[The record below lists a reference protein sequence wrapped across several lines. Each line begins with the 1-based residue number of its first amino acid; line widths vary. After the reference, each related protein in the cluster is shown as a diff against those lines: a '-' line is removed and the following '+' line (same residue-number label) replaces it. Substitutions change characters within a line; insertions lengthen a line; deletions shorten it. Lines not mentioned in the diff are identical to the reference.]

1 LRARYRHGVPS
12 RAGIVPL
19 YDSRVRALV
28 IALCLVGCKKHKPEE
43 APPDPPAEPSR
54 GHSITHFKDA
64 ALAEDAAEGS
74 ASAEDAGASDAPT
87 ADAAVFGG
95 NGSPAYRDESGHVH
109 GPGGP
114 VYMGRGLPCDASRN
128 HCMRE
133 GVWFA
138 ADNYDSK
145 HLFRALPVFEFEKT
159 WWNWRGAEVDSGKL
173 FKTEVATV
181 DKIRAGAPVVV
192 WLPETDSSRWAENE
206 YEALTSS
213 RWDVAV
219 VQSVNRS
226 AKSFRI
232 PSWPDDLPIENA
244 RVITEQTSH

>member
-1 LRARYRHGVPS
+1 MGARYRHAVLS

-19 YDSRVRALV
+19 YDVHVRALV
-28 IALCLVGCKKHKPEE
+28 IALCLVGCKKHEPEE
-43 APPDPPAEPSR
+43 SPPDPPAEPSR

-64 ALAEDAAEGS
+64 AVTDDAAEG
-74 ASAEDAGASDAPT
+74 AAAGDAAT
-87 ADAAVFGG
+87 ADAPLFGG

-114 VYMGRGLPCDASRN
+114 VFMGRGVPCDASRN

-138 ADNYDSK
+138 ADTYDNT
-145 HLFRALPVFEFEKT
+145 HLFRAVPAFELDKT

-181 DKIRAGAPVVV
+181 DKLKAGSPAIV
-192 WLPETDSSRWAENE
+192 WLPETDSGQWALNE

-244 RVITEQTSH
+244 RVITQQTSH

>member
-1 LRARYRHGVPS
+1 MGARYGHGVLS
-12 RAGIVPL
+12 RAGNVPL
-19 YDSRVRALV
+19 YDVGVRALV
-28 IALCLVGCKKHKPEE
+28 IALCLVGCKKHQAEE
-43 APPDPPAEPSR
+43 APPEPPAEPSR

-64 ALAEDAAEGS
+64 AVAEDAAEAAG
-74 ASAEDAGASDAPT
+74 EDGGAADAQT

-95 NGSPAYRDESGHVH
+95 NGSPAYRDEQGHVH

-114 VYMGRGLPCDASRN
+114 VYMGRGVPCDASRN

-145 HLFRALPVFEFEKT
+145 HLFRATPVFELEKT

-173 FKTEVATV
+173 FKTELATA
-181 DKIRAGAPVVV
+181 DKIRAGAPVIV

-219 VQSVNRS
+219 VQSVNRG

-232 PSWPDDLPIENA
+232 PSWPDDLPIDNA
-244 RVITEQTSH
+244 RVITQQTSH

>member
-1 LRARYRHGVPS
+1 
-12 RAGIVPL
+12 
-19 YDSRVRALV
+19 VRAIA
-28 IALCLVGCKKHKPEE
+28 IALCLFGCKKHEPVD
-43 APPDPPAEPSR
+43 PPSDPPAEPSR
-54 GHSITHFKDA
+54 GHSITPFKDA
-64 ALAEDAAEGS
+64 GHADGTEQAADAT
-74 ASAEDAGASDAPT
+74 EDAGATDAAT
-87 ADAAVFGG
+87 ADAPLFGG
-95 NGSPAYRDESGHVH
+95 NGAPAYRDQQGRVH

-114 VYMGRGLPCDASRN
+114 VYMGRGVPCDASRD
-128 HCMRE
+128 HCLRE

-159 WWNWRGAEVDSGKL
+159 WWNWRGAEIESGKL
-173 FKTEVATV
+173 FKTERATL

-192 WLPETDSSRWAENE
+192 WLPDTDSAPWAENE

-226 AKSFRI
+226 AKTFRI
-232 PSWPDDLPIENA
+232 PSWPDALPIDNA
-244 RVITEQTSH
+244 RVIVQQSSH